1 MNNTKVWHG
10 FSLDD
15 LFIICRGNAKNINSK
30 KDEGDVSLISAKD
43 NNNGFNK
50 NVIPTSKET
59 IYKNVYTVN
68 NNGNG
73 VCLSY
78 YHEYPL
84 IASSDVTILKPKY
97 DKFCNISVAL
107 FITTLIRQQKSK
119 FNYGYKMSESRVKKQ
134 KILLPL
140 KQGFDES
147 NNSPTIEDID
157 FEYMI
162 NYINNIITNK
172 KSNYKYK
179 IQNKYNNITYDE
191 QLIKNNG
198 KNLI

>member
-1 MNNTKVWHG
+1 
-10 FSLDD
+10 
-15 LFIICRGNAKNINSK
+15 
-30 KDEGDVSLISAKD
+30 
-43 NNNGFNK
+43 
-50 NVIPTSKET
+50 
-59 IYKNVYTVN
+59 
-68 NNGNG
+68 
-73 VCLSY
+73 
-78 YHEYPL
+78 
-84 IASSDVTILKPKY
+84 
-97 DKFCNISVAL
+97 
-107 FITTLIRQQKSK
+107 
-119 FNYGYKMSESRVKKQ
+119 MSESRVKKQ

-191 QLIKNNG
+191 QLVS
-198 KNLI
+198 LRCV

>member
-134 KILLPL
+134 KILLPGKTFYGSIRHGLPHETKRSGARKHLHL
-140 KQGFDES
+140 K
-147 NNSPTIEDID
+147 
-157 FEYMI
+157 
-162 NYINNIITNK
+162 
-172 KSNYKYK
+172 
-179 IQNKYNNITYDE
+179 YDGTDYGVHYRLPLCRYE
-191 QLIKNNG
+191 
-198 KNLI
+198 

>member
-1 MNNTKVWHG
+1 
-10 FSLDD
+10 
-15 LFIICRGNAKNINSK
+15 
-30 KDEGDVSLISAKD
+30 
-43 NNNGFNK
+43 
-50 NVIPTSKET
+50 
-59 IYKNVYTVN
+59 
-68 NNGNG
+68 
-73 VCLSY
+73 
-78 YHEYPL
+78 
-84 IASSDVTILKPKY
+84 VTILKPKY

-179 IQNKYNNITYDE
+179 IQNK
-191 QLIKNNG
+191 
-198 KNLI
+198 